1 MDANI
6 PQTVGG
12 EQLLHFVVQSVLVLC
27 WTHKNMIEHT
37 VKRGFLSKTRTAPAV
52 RLVESSSR
60 LGKNLNI
67 DTWNQGPIGYVSL
80 D

>member
-12 EQLLHFVVQSVLVLC
+12 EQLLHFVVQSVLVLR

-37 VKRGFLSKTRTAPAV
+37 AKRGFLSKTRTASATLLQSNRARAWV
-52 RLVESSSR
+52 
-60 LGKNLNI
+60 KI
-67 DTWNQGPIGYVSL
+67 
-80 D
+80 